1 MIIDGGIMNK
11 KFNKRSIVRNG
22 LYFLD
27 FVILNIVYSLSL
39 YYLKRDFD
47 YHEIVTL
54 IMVVAITF
62 FSFRLYNMYQEL
74 EHIRYR
80 KLLVKSFIANGV
92 SALFAGLVFLLRQ
105 DYGEKMVIRVFL
117 ITFIITTLTRF
128 FAKQYISFKY
138 KKANVLIIGYEND
151 IKDIIK
157 KFFIKYHLT
166 YNISY
171 ISPENIEAES
181 FENIDEVLV
190 SQNILPKKKEEIVT
204 YILTN
209 NLSYKII
216 PGNYEIVVA
225 TANDGQ
231 IYDSFIF
238 YKMSSSRFAYKF
250 IKRFIDIIGSLTLLA
265 ISWPFMV
272 LASLALKIESPNA
285 PIFYTQPR
293 VTINERLFDVFKF
306 RSMIVNAEE
315 ESGAIL
321 AKKNDDRITRVGGI
335 LRKFRIDE
343 LPQLINVLKGDMSL
357 VGPRPERPEF
367 TSEYEKKIQLYS
379 YRHRVKAGLTGLAQI
394 SGYYSTTIEDKT
406 KHDLFYVEKHSIML
420 DIKIILLTIEV
431 MLNPSK
437 AEGQGDFATLEEILD
452 KYRHKIEKVDNVYR
466 ITRIGTKSKN

>member
-1 MIIDGGIMNK
+1 MNN
-11 KFNKRSIVRNG
+11 KFYKRSVVRNG

-27 FVILNIVYSLSL
+27 FVILNVVYSLSL
-39 YYLKRDFD
+39 YYLTRNYN
-47 YHEIVTL
+47 YHEIITL
-54 IMVVAITF
+54 VMVVAITF
-62 FSFRLYNMYQEL
+62 FSFKLYNMYQEL
-74 EHIRYR
+74 EHIRYK

-92 SALFAGLVFLLRQ
+92 SALGAGLIFLWRQ
-105 DYGEKMVIRVFL
+105 DYGEKMVIRVFV
-117 ITFIITTLTRF
+117 ITFIITTMTRF
-128 FAKQYISFKY
+128 FAKKYISFKY

-171 ISPENIEAES
+171 ISPENIDVDS
-181 FENIDEVLV
+181 FNNIDEVLV
-190 SQNILPKKKEEIVT
+190 SQNIMPKKKEEIVS

-225 TANDGQ
+225 TSYEGQ

-238 YKMSSSRFAYKF
+238 YKNSSRRLGYKF
-250 IKRFIDIIGSLTLLA
+250 FKRLIDIIGSLLLFI
-265 ISWPFMV
+265 ISWPFMI
-272 LASLALKIESPNA
+272 LAIIALKIENIGA

-293 VTINERLFDVFKF
+293 VTINERIFDVLKF

-315 ESGAIL
+315 ESGAVV
-321 AKKNDDRITRVGGI
+321 AQKNDARITKVGSI

-367 TSEYEKKIQLYS
+367 TSEYENSIQLYS

-406 KHDLFYVEKHSIML
+406 KHDLFYVEKHSILL

-431 MLNPSK
+431 ILDPSK
-437 AEGQGDFATLEEILD
+437 AEGQGDYANLEEILERY
-452 KYRHKIEKVDNVYR
+452 KFKIEKSGNIYK
-466 ITRIGTKSKN
+466 IIKFGHKSI